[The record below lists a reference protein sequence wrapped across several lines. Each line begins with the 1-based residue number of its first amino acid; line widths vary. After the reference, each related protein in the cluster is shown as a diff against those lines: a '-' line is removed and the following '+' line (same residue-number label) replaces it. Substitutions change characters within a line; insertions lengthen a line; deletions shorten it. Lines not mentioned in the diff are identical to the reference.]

1 MFGASIGRAAQRII
15 DAMVRWLAHGHFN
28 PNILTVVGV
37 AINVGS
43 GLLFGFGRFFWAGI
57 VLIIANLFDMLDG
70 QVARLSGRVTRF
82 GGFLDSSLDRLS
94 DMVVFVGLMVFYA
107 RATEYH
113 STLNVFLAG
122 AGLMVS
128 VWVRY
133 ASARAESLIPKCDV
147 GFLRR
152 PERVVLF
159 IIGALSTVPGSNN
172 YFAYRMP
179 AVLWVLAVG
188 SYWTFAHRMYH
199 TWTEVNRSEAK
210 HVVAESGASA
220 GEQSEVRSKPTLA
233 NKPAS
238 LGFWSIVTAGEV
250 AAWRVKWEVLFASI
264 LALWIGGRIV
274 RSISQN
280 PSRFIGLRP
289 ARIGFAS
296 VVTVAVLVGVLIGIT
311 VPERF

>member
-15 DAMVRWLAHGHFN
+15 DAIVRWLALGHIN
-28 PNILTVVGV
+28 PNILTVIGV
-37 AINVGS
+37 SLNVGC
-43 GLLFGFGRFFWAGI
+43 GLLFGLGWFFAAGI
-57 VLIIANLFDMLDG
+57 ALIVANLFDMLDG

-107 RATEYH
+107 RDREFH

-122 AGLMVS
+122 AGLMGSVMVS
-128 VWVRY
+128 Y

-159 IIGALSTVPGSNN
+159 IIGALSTHHGSTNF
-172 YFAYRMP
+172 FANRMP

-199 TWTEVNRSEAK
+199 TWRELTKADVKTANVDAEASYDRPK
-210 HVVAESGASA
+210 RA
-220 GEQSEVRSKPTLA
+220 
-233 NKPAS
+233 
-238 LGFWSIVTAGEV
+238 EV
-250 AAWRVKWEVLFASI
+250 AI
-264 LALWIGGRIV
+264 L
-274 RSISQN
+274 
-280 PSRFIGLRP
+280 
-289 ARIGFAS
+289 
-296 VVTVAVLVGVLIGIT
+296 
-311 VPERF
+311 

>member
-1 MFGASIGRAAQRII
+1 MFGASIGRGAQRII
-15 DAMVRWLAHGHFN
+15 DAIVRWLASGHIN
-28 PNILTVVGV
+28 PNILTVIGV
-37 AINVGS
+37 SLNVGC
-43 GLLFGFGRFFWAGI
+43 GLLFGLGRFFSAGI

-107 RATEYH
+107 RDTEFH

-122 AGLMVS
+122 AGLMGSVMVS
-128 VWVRY
+128 Y

-159 IIGALSTVPGSNN
+159 IIGALSTHPGSTN
-172 YFAYRMP
+172 YFANRMP

-199 TWTEVNRSEAK
+199 TWRELTKAEAETENVDAEASYTK
-210 HVVAESGASA
+210 TGERRAEPRL
-220 GEQSEVRSKPTLA
+220 VHKP
-233 NKPAS
+233 S
-238 LGFWSIVTAGEV
+238 
-250 AAWRVKWEVLFASI
+250 
-264 LALWIGGRIV
+264 
-274 RSISQN
+274 
-280 PSRFIGLRP
+280 
-289 ARIGFAS
+289 
-296 VVTVAVLVGVLIGIT
+296 
-311 VPERF
+311 